1 MVNDYYKIKNSITDE
16 PFSVIIDKLVNPKIS
31 FKNVYYEQL
40 DNYHSH
46 LSILNNTSNA
56 NLTKEFIDC
65 VYIKINLTQSKI
77 DKLISEKINLER
89 LLYESEYHI
98 VIDSDVEEIYVNDLI
113 EFINSRIKD
122 IIDVISELTI
132 SIESFLAEIKDFDVV
147 SYRKAKIIELE
158 KAIDW
163 CNEKINKAV

>member
-16 PFSVIIDKLVNPKIS
+16 HFSVIIDKLVNPKTS
-31 FKNVYYEQL
+31 FEDVYCKQL
-40 DNYHSH
+40 DDYQTQ
-46 LSILNNTSNA
+46 LSILKNTKNA
-56 NLTKEFIDC
+56 SLTKEFIDC

-122 IIDVISELTI
+122 ITEVISALEI

-147 SYRKAKIIELE
+147 SYRKAKIIDVM
-158 KAIDW
+158 K
-163 CNEKINKAV
+163 K